1 MANVSHLTPIKKNKK
16 AKNKPSENTAIP
28 IFNEFS
34 EIQFNENKD
43 KYNSVDL
50 NKTQFSTQT
59 QFAYEKLRFLFDNFK
74 TLSEQKAITLTFNE
88 EKFNFSGFDI
98 KDKLNS
104 KSNTY
109 PRDIRNTVTN
119 IDALTKFNTEIAEE
133 FGSECIFIEYNH
145 QLEIEQESKEEEE
158 VKNFIYKHVFNFEIV
173 LESLANF
180 LFKKEFYQYAILSR
194 DQASTSIPFYFYDT
208 KNFSW
213 SMVSEKSLKQNIYK
227 QVSFILR
234 QFSTKKLTSSI
245 ETVVKHI
252 INIIPE
258 VDDKGNNLL
267 DDFTKKNP
275 NLVQFNDLVYDISSD
290 KFTKMNHE
298 LMLVNKHDYRIA
310 TGYDNIDDISY
321 KKEGWLSVQLSD
333 EYLRNEC
340 KTFIERFEILHPKE
354 DLEFIFSVLGY
365 FFYHHGQKWQVLPM
379 IIGGGGLGK
388 SHLYGYIIGQMML
401 GNQNM
406 SSITQE
412 NIDKGSDFLK
422 ASFYQKEL
430 NLISETNGSFLSESL
445 ITSLKSVNGDPTE
458 INQKFRN
465 TFNVSLY
472 STFLM
477 LGNEEQLPAI
487 PTNYAN
493 DSGLKRRI
501 VILKCND
508 TKKKREFE
516 ADKGQKMYQYFTDDK
531 FEKELPFFALLCMRT
546 FKKHE
551 EDIHLFQDNDISGV
565 TKKQIEGFTTE
576 SMVSDTSA
584 YFKNHDRNREFI
596 LFLEKK
602 FVQENEYA
610 DKDKETFINWL
621 KRKSSTEITKLFVD
635 WFREYYPHMTA
646 YQNQFRDYLK
656 KVHDISP
663 TTGRVL
669 VGNKTI
675 PRKTFGEPFARLAY
689 NIIKESYSDEK
700 EMFGAEIIE
709 DESLY

>member
-16 AKNKPSENTAIP
+16 AKSKSSENVMIP

-34 EIQFNENKD
+34 EVRFNENKD
-43 KYNSVDL
+43 KYNSIDL
-50 NKTQFSTQT
+50 NETKFSTQS

-74 TLSEQKAITLTFNE
+74 TLSEQKTISLTFNE
-88 EKFNFSGFDI
+88 EEINFSGFDI
-98 KDKLNS
+98 KEKLNS
-104 KSNTY
+104 ESNTY
-109 PRDIRNTVTN
+109 HRDIKNTVTN
-119 IDALTKFNTEIAEE
+119 IDALTKFNIEIAKE
-133 FGSECIFIEYNH
+133 FGPECIFIEYDH
-145 QLEIEQESKEEEE
+145 QLTVDEKEEG
-158 VKNFIYKHVFNFEIV
+158 FIYKHVFNFEII

-180 LFKKEFYQYAILSR
+180 LFKKEFYQYAILS
-194 DQASTSIPFYFYDT
+194 DYQSSTSIPYYFYDT
-208 KNFSW
+208 KNVSW
-213 SMVSEKSLKQNIYK
+213 SMASEKSLKQNIYK
-227 QVSFILR
+227 QVAFILR
-234 QFSTKKLTSSI
+234 QFSTKKLTSGI
-245 ETVVKHI
+245 ETIIKHI
-252 INIIPE
+252 INIIPQVNDE
-258 VDDKGNNLL
+258 GENLF
-267 DDFTKKNP
+267 DNFTSRNP
-275 NLVQFNDLVYDISSD
+275 SLVQFDDLVYDISSD

-298 LMLVNKHDYRIA
+298 LMLVNKHDYRIP
-310 TGYDNIDDISY
+310 TGYDNVDDISY
-321 KKEGWLSVQLSD
+321 EDGWLSVQLSD
-333 EYLRNEC
+333 DYLRNKC

-388 SHLYGYIIGQMML
+388 SHLYGYIIGQKML

-445 ITSLKSVNGDPTE
+445 ITALKSVNGDPTE

-472 STFLM
+472 STFVM

-493 DSGLKRRI
+493 DPGLKRRI

-516 ADKGQKMYQYFTDDK
+516 AEKGQKMYQYFTDDK
-531 FEKELPFFALLCMRT
+531 FEKELSFFALLCMRT

-551 EDIHLFQDNDISGV
+551 EDIHLFQDNDILGA

-584 YFKNHDRNREFI
+584 YFKSHDRNREFI
-596 LFLEKK
+596 LFLEKQ
-602 FVQENEYA
+602 FVRENQYN
-610 DKDKETFINWL
+610 DKNKENFINWL
-621 KRKSSTEITKLFVD
+621 KRKPSTEITKLFVD
-635 WFREYYPHMTA
+635 WFRKYYPHMTA

-663 TTGRVL
+663 TTGRVM
-669 VGNKTI
+669 VGNKLT
-675 PRKTFGEPFARLAY
+675 PRKTFGEPFAKLAY
-689 NIIKESYSDEK
+689 NIIKESYNDEK
-700 EMFGAEIIE
+700 EMFGDEIIE
-709 DESLY
+709 DDGLY

>member
-16 AKNKPSENTAIP
+16 AKNKSSENVMIP

-43 KYNSVDL
+43 KYNSIDL
-50 NKTQFSTQT
+50 NESKFSTQT

-74 TLSEQKAITLTFNE
+74 ALSEQKSISLTFNE
-88 EKFNFSGFDI
+88 EEINFSGFDI
-98 KDKLNS
+98 KEKLNS
-104 KSNTY
+104 ESNTY
-109 PRDIRNTVTN
+109 HRDIKNTVTN

-133 FGSECIFIEYNH
+133 FGSECIFIEYDH
-145 QLEIEQESKEEEE
+145 QLAVDEKEE
-158 VKNFIYKHVFNFEIV
+158 NFIYKHVFNFEIV

-208 KNFSW
+208 KNCSW

-227 QVSFILR
+227 QVAFILR

-275 NLVQFNDLVYDISSD
+275 DLVQFDDLVYNITSD
-290 KFTKMNHE
+290 KFTKMNHK

-310 TGYDNIDDISY
+310 TGYDNVDDISY
-321 KKEGWLSVQLSD
+321 EDGWLSVQLSD
-333 EYLRNEC
+333 EDLRNEC

-354 DLEFIFSVLGY
+354 DLEFILSVLGY

-565 TKKQIEGFTTE
+565 TKTQIEGFTTE

-602 FVQENEYA
+602 FVQENQYNGRN
-610 DKDKETFINWL
+610 KEDFINWL
-621 KRKSSTEITKLFVD
+621 KRKPSTEITKLFVD

-663 TTGRVL
+663 TTGRVMI
-669 VGNKTI
+669 GNKLT
-675 PRKTFGEPFARLAY
+675 PRKTFGEPFAKLAY
-689 NIIKESYSDEK
+689 NIIKESYNDEK
-700 EMFGAEIIE
+700 EMFGDEIIE
-709 DESLY
+709 DDGLY

>member
-16 AKNKPSENTAIP
+16 AKNKSSENVMIP

-34 EIQFNENKD
+34 EVRFNENED
-43 KYNSVDL
+43 KYNSIDL
-50 NKTQFSTQT
+50 NETKFSTQS

-74 TLSEQKAITLTFNE
+74 TLSEQKTISLTFNE
-88 EKFNFSGFDI
+88 EEINFSGFDI
-98 KDKLNS
+98 KEKLNS
-104 KSNTY
+104 ESNTY
-109 PRDIRNTVTN
+109 HRDIKNTVTN
-119 IDALTKFNTEIAEE
+119 IDALTKFNTEIAKE
-133 FGSECIFIEYNH
+133 FGPECIFIEYDH
-145 QLEIEQESKEEEE
+145 QLTIDEKEEG
-158 VKNFIYKHVFNFEIV
+158 FIYKHVFNFEIV

-180 LFKKEFYQYAILSR
+180 LFKKEFHQYAILSR

-208 KNFSW
+208 KNCSW

-227 QVSFILR
+227 QVAFILR

-252 INIIPE
+252 INIFPE
-258 VDDKGNNLL
+258 KDDKGNNLL
-267 DDFTKKNP
+267 DNFTSYNP
-275 NLVQFNDLVYDISSD
+275 SLVQFDDLVYDISSD

-298 LMLVNKHDYRIA
+298 LMLVNKHNYRIP
-310 TGYDNIDDISY
+310 TGYDNVDDISY
-321 KKEGWLSVQLSD
+321 EDGWLSVQLSD
-333 EYLRNEC
+333 EDLRNKC

-365 FFYHHGQKWQVLPM
+365 LFYHHGEKWQVLPM

-388 SHLYGYIIGQMML
+388 SHLYGYIIGQRML

-445 ITSLKSVNGDPTE
+445 ITALKSVNGDPTE

-472 STFLM
+472 STFVM

-493 DSGLKRRI
+493 DPGLKRRI

-551 EDIHLFQDNDISGV
+551 EDIHLFQDNDVLGA

-596 LFLEKK
+596 LFLEKR
-602 FVQENEYA
+602 FVSENQYN
-610 DKDKETFINWL
+610 DKNKENFINWL
-621 KRKSSTEITKLFVD
+621 KRKPSTEITKLFVD

-663 TTGRVL
+663 TTGRVMI
-669 VGNKTI
+669 GNKLT
-675 PRKTFGEPFARLAY
+675 PRKTFGEPFAKLAY
-689 NIIKESYSDEK
+689 NIIKESYNDEK
-700 EMFGAEIIE
+700 EMFGDEIIE
-709 DESLY
+709 DDDLY